1 MEYQVIKTEL
11 STEALN
17 MVSAGTIAL
26 CTAKSEIILSCIAF
40 AIKQRNLSAREVARK
55 ADIHPNIVTSII
67 NGNGNPTLD
76 SITKICRAL
85 NLKITI
91 K

>member
-1 MEYQVIKTEL
+1 MTYTATNMNKTE
-11 STEALN
+11 
-17 MVSAGTIAL
+17 
-26 CTAKSEIILSCIAF
+26 IITQCIAF
-40 AIKQRNLSAREVARK
+40 AIKKQNISIRDMAKK
-55 ADIHPNIVTSII
+55 ADVSPYVVQTII